1 MTKISEADERRARI
15 LRLMAAAYDSPGVR
29 IIDGNTSVRVS
40 RRAINPAFAARLA
53 EEEKP

>member
-1 MTKISEADERRARI
+1 MSELTEADERRTRI

-29 IIDGNTSVRVS
+29 IVDGTTSMRVS

-53 EEEKP
+53 EKEKP